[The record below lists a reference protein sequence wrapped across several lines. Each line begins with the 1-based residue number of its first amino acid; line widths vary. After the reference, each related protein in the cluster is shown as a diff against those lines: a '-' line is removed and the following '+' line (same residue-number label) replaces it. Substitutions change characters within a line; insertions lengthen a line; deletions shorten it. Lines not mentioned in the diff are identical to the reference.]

1 MASRLEFSDEEWLVL
16 YQLLAAHPHVRV
28 ISEDACRTFLMA
40 VLWVLRS
47 GAQWRLLPAEY
58 GKWNSVF
65 KRFSRWCRQGVWK
78 TLHSGCAHLPDLQSI
93 LIDSTVIRAHPC
105 AAGAAKSDAETEALG
120 RSRGGFGTKIH
131 AITDALGYPLDFV
144 LTAGQASD
152 IGQAE
157 TLLELT
163 PEGAE
168 AFIGDKGYDSDALV
182 QAVEARGMEAVIPPR
197 SNRNT
202 PRKVDW
208 FAYKERHLIECFFN
222 KIKHYRR
229 IFWLFGISGGN
240 HHLSNQY
247 DIRII
252 DKTCPE

>member
-1 MASRLEFSDEEWLVL
+1 MANRLEISDEEWRMI
-16 YQLLAAHPHVRV
+16 YPILAAHPHVRIV
-28 ISEDACRTFLMA
+28 SEDACRAFLVA

-47 GAQWRLLPAEY
+47 GAQWRLLPTEY

-65 KRFSRWCRQGVWK
+65 KRFSRWCRHGVWK
-78 TLHSGCAHLPDLQSI
+78 ALHAGRIHLPDLQSI

-105 AAGAAKSDAETEALG
+105 AAGAARSDAQTEALG

-131 AITDALGYPLDFV
+131 AITDALGNPLDFV
-144 LTAGQASD
+144 LTGGQASD

-168 AFIGDKGYDSDALV
+168 ALIGDKGYDSDTLV
-182 QAVEARGMEAVIPPR
+182 QAVEARDMEAVIPPR
-197 SNRNT
+197 RHRKA
-202 PRKVDW
+202 PREVNW
-208 FAYKERHLIECFFN
+208 LAYKERHLIECFFN

-229 IFWLFGISGGN
+229 IFSRFEKLGRNYMGMLRFVSALIWL
-240 HHLSNQY
+240 
-247 DIRII
+247 R
-252 DKTCPE
+252 